1 MKKIKVIVKDKT
13 ILELAEPANAG
24 DIIDLTEIT
33 QVDTSYIEKII
44 ESGKDKVYLAKLES
58 IKKEQEASSQIEIN
72 KLNEKINSLE
82 KEYKINLKLKEEEI
96 NNLYQNKIKDLENEK
111 STLISTNQNDIK
123 TIKIENELE
132 KNKINEIANTKY
144 AELENKYNNLLQNL
158 NQQLNIN
165 KLEIENKYNTIIS
178 NLEKEKQKEIEQ
190 IKEQLNTTIKEK
202 EDTINSLQRSKIMMN
217 VKQTGEDLESWCNNE
232 VTAYMQ
238 NGLFNCTWE
247 KDNKVIKTIDDTKG
261 SKADYIFKIYASNN
275 HLGNEELAS
284 ICLEMKDENPDS
296 INKKKNAD
304 YYKKLEENK
313 IKKNCKY
320 AILVSNLEIDKPNDL
335 PIYKVREYENMY
347 VVRPA
352 YLMVF
357 LNMITSLTTRFSEL
371 ILANEQETLLLKSK
385 TDLIEEFN
393 KIKDTYLDKPL
404 NRLSDIVEEI
414 IKQSSTIKEA
424 SRKIDDN
431 CDKIKRTYILEI
443 TEKINKFDLKLEKT
457 IFKKIN

>member
-33 QVDTSYIEKII
+33 QVDTAYIEKVID
-44 ESGKDKVYLAKLES
+44 SGKDKVYLAKLES
-58 IKKEQEASSQIEIN
+58 VKKEQAASSQIEIN

-96 NNLYQNKIKDLENEK
+96 NNFYQNKIKDLENEK
-111 STLISTNQNDIK
+111 ATLITNNQNDIK

-144 AELENKYNNLLQNL
+144 IELENKYNNLVQNF
-158 NQQLNIN
+158 NQQIDI
-165 KLEIENKYNTIIS
+165 KRLEVENKYNTIIS

-217 VKQTGEDLESWCNNE
+217 VKQTGEDLESWCHNE

-238 NGLFNCTWE
+238 NGMFNCTWE

-261 SKADYIFKIYASNN
+261 SKADYLFKIYASNN
-275 HLGNEELAS
+275 HLENEELAS

-296 INKKKNAD
+296 VNKKKNAD

-414 IKQSSTIKEA
+414 IKQSSAIKEA